1 MNAIE
6 MSHVTKTYPSFTLK
20 DVSLTLPSGCIM
32 GLIGENGAGKSTVIK
47 LLMNAAKRDGGDI
60 KILGNDNTKKDFV
73 KTKEEIGVVL
83 DEAYFPEMLNAKKVC
98 NVMRRVYRNW
108 DEETFYR
115 YVRRFQLP
123 DKKIFKEYSRGMK
136 MKLAI
141 AAALS
146 HQAKLLILD
155 EATSGLDPVVR
166 DEILE
171 IFNEFTR
178 EENHTVL
185 LSSHI
190 ISDLEKICDYIAC
203 LHQGQLLF
211 CEEKDRLIEECGII
225 RMTKEDAKK
234 IPKQVILGKREN
246 KYGTELLVRR
256 CNVSNSYEIE
266 KTNMEEIMLF
276 LLQNR
281 EV

>member
-1 MNAIE
+1 
-6 MSHVTKTYPSFTLK
+6 
-20 DVSLTLPSGCIM
+20 
-32 GLIGENGAGKSTVIK
+32 
-47 LLMNAAKRDGGDI
+47 
-60 KILGNDNTKKDFV
+60 
-73 KTKEEIGVVL
+73 
-83 DEAYFPEMLNAKKVC
+83 
-98 NVMRRVYRNW
+98 
-108 DEETFYR
+108 
-115 YVRRFQLP
+115 
-123 DKKIFKEYSRGMK
+123 